1 MILCQRLAALSDKVE
16 EVDRDERSGRIR
28 GGVRKIKQ
36 GEGKKNKNT
45 TTVYPVCSFTVVVID
60 FDTEP
65 AGQSERR
72 GSQLSRYLRSADGLN
87 PWHLHRLTS
96 DH

>member
-1 MILCQRLAALSDKVE
+1 M
-16 EVDRDERSGRIR
+16 
-28 GGVRKIKQ
+28 RKIKYEKTKQ
-36 GEGKKNKNT
+36 KKQN
-45 TTVYPVCSFTVVVID
+45 YLHSVCSFTVVVID

-72 GSQLSRYLRSADGLN
+72 GSQLSRYLSSADGLN